1 MSVEVLTA
9 RSEPEAQRNRR
20 VMERQL
26 QKSAMKVIGV
36 VNRERAHIPPITTN
50 ESNPFPYQILVNPSG
65 GKEGGAAGLGGKMGI
80 F

>member
-1 MSVEVLTA
+1 MSVEVLNA

-26 QKSAMKVIGV
+26 QRSAMKVMGI

-50 ESNPFPYQILVNPSG
+50 ESNPFPYQVIVNPT
-65 GKEGGAAGLGGKMGI
+65 GKEAGASGKMGI

>member
-1 MSVEVLTA
+1 MQA

-20 VMERQL
+20 LMERSL
-26 QKSAMKVIGV
+26 QKAVMRVVGI

-50 ESNPFPYQILVNPSG
+50 ESNPFPYQVLVNPSG
-65 GKEGGAAGLGGKMGI
+65 KEGVVGKMGI